1 MDNFDKLR
9 AIMSKVLRIATDDIS
24 IGTSMDTVENWDSL
38 KHMNLVI
45 AIEREFSIDLD
56 DEEIEILTN
65 VETIL
70 AVIQEKK

>member
-24 IGTSMDTVENWDSL
+24 IGTSMDTVKSWDSL

-45 AIEREFSIDLD
+45 AIEREFSIDLE